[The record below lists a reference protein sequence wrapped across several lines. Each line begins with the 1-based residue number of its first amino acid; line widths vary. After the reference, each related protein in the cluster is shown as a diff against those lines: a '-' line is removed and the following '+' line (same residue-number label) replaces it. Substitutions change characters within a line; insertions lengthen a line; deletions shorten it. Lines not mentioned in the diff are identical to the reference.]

1 MRNNGGRRD
10 ASDARKNKQC
20 STILTMTM
28 AAATSGTAATAAA
41 TAHSSNSSSNNSAT
55 PTINILT
62 LIHQYQS
69 LHASANDN
77 LRQCFWNITKARRG
91 RSYQTIASG
100 GGKLEF
106 TPEDVRE
113 ELRAQALLEWKKK
126 IDYDFIDSDDD
137 VTRENNNNEDEA
149 TSLGA
154 GKFVLHLDGM
164 MKAMQQHSSREISQQ
179 PQQQQ
184 HDTLISDSDE
194 EPMGLRRRR
203 YRGGENVVTTAAA
216 AGTTNQWITET
227 YPIDEGNDDEQ
238 KQQNPLTLFGVP
250 PPALRVAQSKSRD
263 ALAYYVEV
271 ANLAREIMQI
281 INHQEKGND
290 KGMGVEK

>member
-1 MRNNGGRRD
+1 M
-10 ASDARKNKQC
+10 
-20 STILTMTM
+20 TMM
-28 AAATSGTAATAAA
+28 AAATSGTTATAAA
-41 TAHSSNSSSNNSAT
+41 TAHSSSAT
-55 PTINILT
+55 PTISILT
-62 LIHQYQS
+62 LLHQYQS

-113 ELRAQALLEWKKK
+113 ELRAQALLEWKNTKTK
-126 IDYDFIDSDDD
+126 NDIDLIESDVD
-137 VTRENNNNEDEA
+137 VTRENNNINEDEA
-149 TSLGA
+149 TSSGA

-179 PQQQQ
+179 PQQKHQ

-203 YRGGENVVTTAAA
+203 HPAAA
-216 AGTTNQWITET
+216 AGTTNQWTTET
-227 YPIDEGNDDEQ
+227 SYPIDEDNDDEQ
-238 KQQNPLTLFGVP
+238 RQQNPLTLFGVP

-271 ANLAREIMQI
+271 ANLAREIVQI

-290 KGMGVEK
+290 KGMGTEK